1 MILSPCTYLPFFAC
15 PMHILSTLFIILFL
29 RCWAEK
35 TVGLHHSFCTRNR
48 LGSFYVEKKRS
59 HQAGAESLMK
69 GNAGCPF
76 SAFKLQ
82 LWPMSPSWVL
92 ILDPEEENPW
102 HNLPLSTTCSK
113 RTWCPPTLQQ
123 GSHWGLL
130 CPGVA
135 WPVSMWTNSWSWRP
149 CIQVSP
155 PLGQAF
161 LVSWDGCT
169 AAGSSVNTM
178 GAISEILTSHSRAWH
193 RHASCL
199 LIYKNA
205 PGWLACQLANLG
217 VGVSGWYF
225 ADRCNLILCC
235 ELADAQSGACC

>member
-1 MILSPCTYLPFFAC
+1 MQVVLLVHLSSSYDQWAHLE
-15 PMHILSTLFIILFL
+15 SSFL
-29 RCWAEK
+29 
-35 TVGLHHSFCTRNR
+35 LQ
-48 LGSFYVEKKRS
+48 KKRIHDTICLWVPHAARGPDAHLPCS
-59 HQAGAESLMK
+59 RVVTGACCALV
-69 GNAGCPF
+69 
-76 SAFKLQ
+76 
-82 LWPMSPSWVL
+82 WP
-92 ILDPEEENPW
+92 
-102 HNLPLSTTCSK
+102 
-113 RTWCPPTLQQ
+113 
-123 GSHWGLL
+123 GL
-130 CPGVA
+130 
-135 WPVSMWTNSWSWRP
+135 WTNSWSWRP